1 MKKEIREE
9 SIETWI
15 LILVSV
21 KEIDKSAK
29 MIDKFER
36 TSRPEEDKNWI
47 TAQKALKKLKVSPEE
62 IEKRI
67 AEYEKRDPAVE
78 VARLEAKVAAYS
90 PPPISKGYA
99 EGGKLA
105 QVYVLECSHQIRAS
119 KRVGI
124 LSKGLLGKV
133 VLCETCG
140 ASRKV
145 VSAPSW
151 VR

>member
-1 MKKEIREE
+1 MKKEIREQLIDGWI
-9 SIETWI
+9 SI
-15 LILVSV
+15 LCSV
-21 KEIDKSAK
+21 KFNDS
-29 MIDKFER
+29 FNR
-36 TSRPEEDKNWI
+36 TSRFAEDENWI

-78 VARLEAKVAAYS
+78 LARIEAEVAAYS

-99 EGGKLA
+99 DGGKLA
-105 QVYVLECSHQIRAS
+105 QVYVLECSHQIRAA
-119 KRVGI
+119 KKVGL
-124 LSKGLLGKV
+124 LSKGLLGKT

-145 VSAPSW
+145 VSAPYW